1 MTDAFVRPV
10 REALRRAAESRD
22 LRRRTPPEIRYDS
35 GAQGPGTVYYLS
47 PDDNVPSGGIRML
60 YRHVDLLHATGREAA
75 VLHTGPGFRADW
87 FVNDTRVLAAR
98 DVTLGPADILVIPE
112 FYGPGL
118 GALPAGCRKVI
129 FNQNAYQTYD
139 RVPLTT
145 TAAGAPY
152 AGVPGIEALL
162 TVSQDNAALLRHA
175 FPDLAVHVARV
186 VVDERVF
193 HPGDRAP
200 GRRIG
205 YMPRRRAREQE
216 QLLHI
221 LRSRGCLEGW
231 ELVAIDGL
239 TEAQT
244 AAALRDCAVFLSFS
258 EREGFGLPPAE
269 AMASGAYVVGFTGL
283 AGREYF
289 DPRYCAPVAEA
300 DLLAFALA
308 VEQALR
314 QYDEDPAELAAAG
327 RAAAKQILG
336 QYHDDGLRADLVAFY
351 DSLR

>member
-1 MTDAFVRPV
+1 MIHGLARSVRDAVV
-10 REALRRAAESRD
+10 RAADRRD
-22 LRRRTPPEIRYDS
+22 LRRRTPPELRSDA
-35 GAQGPGTVYYLS
+35 GARGPGTVYYLS
-47 PDDNVPSGGIRML
+47 PDDNTPSGGIRVL
-60 YRHVDLLHATGREAA
+60 YRHVDLLNAAGRPAA
-75 VLHTGPGFRADW
+75 ILHTRPGFRAGW
-87 FVNDTRVLAAR
+87 FVNETRVLSAGE
-98 DVTLGPADILVIPE
+98 VTLGPADILVVPE
-112 FYGPGL
+112 YFGPGL
-118 GALPAGCRKVI
+118 GALPAACRKVV
-129 FNQNAYQTYD
+129 FNQNAYQTFD
-139 RVPLTT
+139 RVPFAG

-152 AGVPGIEALL
+152 AGVRGIEALL

-175 FPDLAVHVARV
+175 FPGLAVHIARV

-193 HPGDRAP
+193 HPGERAP
-200 GRRIG
+200 GKRIG

-239 TEAQT
+239 SEAQT

-283 AGREYF
+283 AGREFF
-289 DPRYCAPVAEA
+289 DPSYCTPVAEA

-308 VEQALR
+308 VEGAL
-314 QYDEDPAELAAAG
+314 QQHDLTAAG

-336 QYHDDGLRADLVAFY
+336 HYHEDGLRADLTAFY
-351 DSLR
+351 EALG